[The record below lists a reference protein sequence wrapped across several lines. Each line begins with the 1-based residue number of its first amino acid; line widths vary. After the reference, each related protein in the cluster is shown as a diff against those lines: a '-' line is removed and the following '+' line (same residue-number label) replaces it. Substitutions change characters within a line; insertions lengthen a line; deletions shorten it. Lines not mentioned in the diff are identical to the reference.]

1 MAKTVLPMSANDS
14 FAVVQM
20 ERGGN
25 LFEVVVADGLFDI
38 VPDDQ
43 HVDLRG
49 LLDRFNQA
57 IGFVKIFARAE
68 QTMLCPD
75 DRTIAFHVRSG
86 RQADFGAAAKH
97 PGKDRDAFGE
107 DDDRFGLHLPEDLG
121 ETGAIK
127 SWPSLYCSLST
138 IRRDVEAMAKKGM
151 LEKVRNGAAKIEGSA
166 SESPFIVRESENI
179 EDKRKIAE
187 KARTLL
193 APGCT
198 MFLDSSTTCAQTIPL
213 LKGLPSLT
221 VITNGIENALL
232 LAHQGIEVHIPSGI
246 LSGTNSAVIGSSC
259 LEYIERFSPDFAF
272 LSARG
277 LSEDGFISEATETSR
292 DIKKAMIARAKRV
305 VLLIDA
311 SKIGKTYFAETCSLS
326 EIDTLITN
334 GLCHKA

>member
-1 MAKTVLPMSANDS
+1 MKCFDNFRKSIKILPKKHVCCFQKFSKVVMIIEERYQKILAVLDS
-14 FAVVQM
+14 KKIVSYQ
-20 ERGGN
+20 E
-25 LFEVVVADGLFDI
+25 LAD
-38 VPDDQ
+38 
-43 HVDLRG
+43 
-49 LLDRFNQA
+49 
-57 IGFVKIFARAE
+57 
-68 QTMLCPD
+68 T
-75 DRTIAFHVRSG
+75 
-86 RQADFGAAAKH
+86 
-97 PGKDRDAFGE
+97 
-107 DDDRFGLHLPEDLG
+107 
-121 ETGAIK
+121 
-127 SWPSLYCSLST
+127 LYCSLST
-138 IRRDVEAMAKKGM
+138 IRRDIEAMAKKGM

-179 EDKRKIAE
+179 EDKRMIAE

-198 MFLDSSTTCAQTIPL
+198 MFLDSSTTCAQMIPL
-213 LKGLPSLT
+213 LQGLPSLT

-277 LSEDGFISEATETSR
+277 LSEDGFISEATEASR
-292 DIKKAMIARAKRV
+292 DIKKAMIARAKKV

-326 EIDTLITN
+326 EIDMLITN
-334 GLCHKA
+334 GLLPQSLMDICQKNQVEVIANS